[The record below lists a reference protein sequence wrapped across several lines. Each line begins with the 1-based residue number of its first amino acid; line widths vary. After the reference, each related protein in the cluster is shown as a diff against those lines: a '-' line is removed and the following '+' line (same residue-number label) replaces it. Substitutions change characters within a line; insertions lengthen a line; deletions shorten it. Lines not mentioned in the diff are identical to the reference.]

1 MFSFGTDPSSTS
13 TNGSSLPA
21 SASYHACMNS
31 SPISTASTVLWTTT
45 RGMPGIAPVMMSSRL
60 GFVAPVIA
68 TLSPS
73 QLRPVVS
80 QMTWAVMPSVLA

>member
-1 MFSFGTDPSSTS
+1 M
-13 TNGSSLPA
+13 L
-21 SASYHACMNS
+21 C
-31 SPISTASTVLWTTT
+31 TTT

-73 QLRPVVS
+73 QLSPVVS
-80 QMTWAVMPSVLA
+80 QMTWAVIASVLA